1 MPAHFAGEI
10 RGAKEAIKSLRQID
24 PELRKQFTK
33 DAKLV
38 AAPIITDA
46 KNSYSETLLSG
57 MARTWSQNGTPKFP
71 YSSTA
76 ARRGL
81 RFKVDTTRKAG
92 SAVKIQQKDPAA
104 AIIEVAGKKRPNRLG
119 TALNRFG
126 QPSRF
131 LWPAAERNQD
141 RVQREMEALIRDVMD
156 RVERDVK

>member
-10 RGAKEAIKSLRQID
+10 KGAKEAIKSLRQID

-33 DAKLV
+33 DAKLI
-38 AAPIITDA
+38 ATPIINDA
-46 KNSYSETLLSG
+46 KNAYTETLLSG
-57 MARTWSQNGTPKFP
+57 MARTWTQNGTPKFP
-71 YSSTA
+71 YSSGA

-81 RFKVDTTRKAG
+81 KFKVDTSRKAG

-119 TALNRFG
+119 TSLNRFG

-131 LWPAAERNQD
+131 LWPAAERNQEQ
-141 RVQREMEALIRDVMD
+141 VQREMTALIGEVMS
-156 RVERDVK
+156 RVERDVS